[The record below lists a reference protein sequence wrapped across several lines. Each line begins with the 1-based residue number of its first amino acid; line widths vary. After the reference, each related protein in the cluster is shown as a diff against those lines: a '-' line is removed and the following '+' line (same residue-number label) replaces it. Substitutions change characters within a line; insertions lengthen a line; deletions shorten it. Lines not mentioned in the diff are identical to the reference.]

1 MGDELSVLVSLDLPS
16 FYVNKIRDVSSSV
29 RVQATGDTKEL
40 LALVRDADV
49 LLAGVFSRELFLA
62 AKRLKWIQSF
72 FAGVDRL
79 LFPEVVES
87 RVIVTNASGVNS
99 TAVSEHAVGLML
111 ALSRKLHFHVRNQ
124 MENRWKTSDA
134 ELLTQMEE
142 LSGKTVGIVGL
153 GRIGGEIAK
162 KAKCLG
168 MTVVATRRNLFS
180 PKSGY
185 IDKLVPAEN
194 LKRLLTDS
202 DFVMLALPLT
212 KDTERMIG
220 EAELKSMKKTSY
232 LINVSRGKLVE
243 EEKLIQALNEGWIAG
258 AGLDAFEMEP
268 LPRDSP
274 LWQMKNVIIT
284 PHVAGLTPYYLDRL
298 TDLFCDNLN
307 RFLRGES
314 LINVVD
320 KKLGY

>member
-1 MGDELSVLVSLDLPS
+1 MDDELSVLVSLDFPS
-16 FYVNKIRDVSSSV
+16 LYLKKIQDVSSGV
-29 RVQATGDTKEL
+29 KVQATSDTKEL
-40 LALVRDADV
+40 LTLIGDADV

-62 AKRLKWIQSF
+62 AKRLKWIQSL

-79 LFPEVVES
+79 LLPEVVQS
-87 RVIVTNASGVNS
+87 KVTLTNASGVNS
-99 TAVSEHAVGLML
+99 TAVSEHAIGLML
-111 ALSRKLHFHVRNQ
+111 ALSRKFHFFVRNQ
-124 MENRWKTSDA
+124 IENRWKTSDV

-153 GRIGGEIAK
+153 GRIGGEIAR

-168 MTVVATRRNLFS
+168 MTVLATRRNLS
-180 PKSGY
+180 APKPEHV
-185 IDKLVPAEN
+185 DRLVPTEHR
-194 LKRLLTDS
+194 KQLLADS
-202 DFVMLALPLT
+202 DFVVLALPLT
-212 KDTERMIG
+212 KDTEKMIG
-220 EAELKSMKKTSY
+220 EAELKSMKNTSY

-243 EEKLIQALNEGWIAG
+243 EEKLVQALNEGWIAG
-258 AGLDAFEMEP
+258 AGLDAFEVEP
-268 LPRDSP
+268 LLRDSP

-298 TDLFCDNLN
+298 TDLFCDNLSH
-307 RFLRGES
+307 FLRGES